1 MQREGHRKRKVL
13 VVDDSATVREG
24 IRKLLDEDYDVALAK
39 SGAAALRC
47 MILDKP
53 ELVLLDYE
61 MPVCDGQQVLEMMR
75 SEETFADIPIIFLTG
90 RADMETVKKLVALKP
105 DGYMVKYL
113 KPAQIKQKIDEYF
126 KRENRLPI

>member
-1 MQREGHRKRKVL
+1 MKTTMWRLQ
-13 VVDDSATVREG
+13 SP
-24 IRKLLDEDYDVALAK
+24 
-39 SGAAALRC
+39 ALRC